1 MSKVIQ
7 KSTFSK
13 VKSKSLIRLLRIFVG
28 RFCPS
33 YLVKQKL
40 SCLPGL
46 GKVGG
51 VVDDE
56 TESCN
61 SPGLANVGLKTT
73 TRNIKKQSRDP
84 TLIKCVN
91 CECF

>member
-1 MSKVIQ
+1 MVC
-7 KSTFSK
+7 
-13 VKSKSLIRLLRIFVG
+13 IFIG
-28 RFCPS
+28 IYS
-33 YLVKQKL
+33 SNWIIKL

-61 SPGLANVGLKTT
+61 PPGLANVGLKKTT
-73 TRNIKKQSRDP
+73 KNGWTNLGKLSKFGNTVS
-84 TLIKCVN
+84 
-91 CECF
+91 CF

>member
-1 MSKVIQ
+1 M
-7 KSTFSK
+7 
-13 VKSKSLIRLLRIFVG
+13 
-28 RFCPS
+28 
-33 YLVKQKL
+33 

-61 SPGLANVGLKTT
+61 PPGLANVGLKTT
-73 TRNIKKQSRDP
+73 TRNIAQINFRIALCCSYNELSYKVRADN
-84 TLIKCVN
+84 TWT
-91 CECF
+91 

>member
-1 MSKVIQ
+1 M
-7 KSTFSK
+7 
-13 VKSKSLIRLLRIFVG
+13 
-28 RFCPS
+28 
-33 YLVKQKL
+33 

-61 SPGLANVGLKTT
+61 PPGLANVGLKRQRDIL
-73 TRNIKKQSRDP
+73 RNKAEILTSVNV
-84 TLIKCVN
+84 LN
-91 CECF
+91 CECFLK